1 MALKLPSIEFRG
13 RKLDSYISFLILF
26 TGLFLSV
33 AMPLLM
39 HRDPGPDAMTL
50 WSSYA
55 RADNCNFWNPFSP
68 DRSSYECSAYLLRPT
83 GINLTN
89 AWAYGMACN
98 LFLTAVPVL
107 MFRRMP
113 LTIFFTLC
121 LWGVVRSFFLE
132 NLTKEI
138 IVSVAMISI
147 LLFSFSRR
155 YRGGFFCS
163 AVIYGVLIRPYWIL
177 FSLAWFG
184 VCVMKKYVSRM
195 TFFLMLF
202 LFYLAIATAI
212 QLVVGYSVSSIR
224 ASNNELRTAGEEG
237 SKSLIVSWIS
247 GGDFVSQALDSMSIF
262 FRLSFP
268 VELILLSGLGQII
281 FVVLMMMTSLL
292 MFRMITSSDYK
303 GVRIDTKVKELIAI
317 PLSFLLV
324 QGLFEPDFGSFARH
338 FSMVVPVLF
347 MGLGLQLRAKKPVLV
362 ESRILS

>member
-1 MALKLPSIEFRG
+1 MGLKLPCIEFRG
-13 RKLDSYISFLILF
+13 QKLDSSLSFLILF

-33 AMPLLM
+33 AMPLLIS
-39 HRDPGPDAMTL
+39 RDPGPDAMTL

-68 DRSSYECSAYLLRPT
+68 DRSSYECSAFLLRPT

-89 AWAYGMACN
+89 AWAYGMFCN
-98 LFLTAVPVL
+98 FLMTTIPVFI
-107 MFRRMP
+107 FRRMP

-138 IVSVAMISI
+138 IVSVAILSI
-147 LLFSFSRR
+147 LLSSYSRQ
-155 YRGGFFCS
+155 YRVGFFLS
-163 AVIYGVLIRPYWIL
+163 ALIYGVLIRPYWIL
-177 FSLAWFG
+177 FSMAWVG
-184 VCVMKKYVSRM
+184 VCVMKKYVSRT

-212 QLVVGYSVSSIR
+212 QLALGYSVSSIR

-247 GGDFVSQALDSMSIF
+247 GGDFVSQAIDSMVIF

-268 VELILLSGLGQII
+268 VELIMLSGPGQVI
-281 FVVLMMMTSLL
+281 FVSLMIMTALL
-292 MFRMITSSDYK
+292 LFKVITSSEYK
-303 GVRIDTKVKELIAI
+303 GVPIQTKAKELIAI

-347 MGLGLQLRAKKPVLV
+347 VGLGLMLRARKPVLI
-362 ESRILS
+362 ESRVLS